1 MRVIPSPQKPPH
13 SIYDNL
19 VCQFI
24 NQTLQFTH
32 IMPTLKTNLKP
43 ARLSAGLSQTAL
55 ARQAAISRQ
64 AYVAIETGKSV
75 PSTEVALRLARAL
88 GCTVESLF
96 SLPFEEGSTVRA
108 ELLPTPHP
116 SPISSRVQLFSV
128 GGRLLARPLSGRSST
143 SYTMT
148 PADGITMTSESSDDV
163 SVRLLAPLDQA
174 NTLVLAGGDPAIP
187 FLSRDLA
194 LRDFRMVR
202 LGEDSNTA
210 LAYLSV
216 GTAHVA
222 GCHLFDET
230 TGQYNVSWVRR
241 LAPFP
246 CSVITFAVRE
256 QGLIVAAGNP
266 KNVASIDDLSR
277 PDLSFINREEG
288 SGSRAL
294 MDRLIIPIRPHP
306 PRHKQLSPHS
316 RRTPR
321 RRRHRRPRSR
331 RRGYR
336 RPLRRRSPWPR
347 LRDPRPGALRLR
359 NPQPLPGPPHGPG
372 LHRDPQTTLLPTPGR
387 SPRRL

>member
-1 MRVIPSPQKPPH
+1 
-13 SIYDNL
+13 
-19 VCQFI
+19 
-24 NQTLQFTH
+24 
-32 IMPTLKTNLKP
+32 MPTLKSNLKS
-43 ARLSAGLSQTAL
+43 ARLTAGLSQTAL

-64 AYVAIETGKSV
+64 AYFSIEIGRSV
-75 PSTEVALRLARAL
+75 PSTEVSLRLARAL

-96 SLPFEEGSTVRA
+96 YLPFEEGSTVRA
-108 ELLPTPHP
+108 ELVPTPHP
-116 SPISSRVQLFSV
+116 TPVPSRVQLFSV

-148 PADGITMTSESSDDV
+148 PADGIAMTSESPDDV
-163 SVRLLAPLDQA
+163 PVRLLAPLDQA
-174 NTLVLAGGDPAIP
+174 NTLVLVGGDPAIP

-210 LAYLSV
+210 LAYLSA

-246 CSVITFAVRE
+246 CSVITFAIRE
-256 QGLIVAAGNP
+256 QGLIVAPGNP
-266 KNVASIDDLSR
+266 RNIASIDDLSR

-294 MDRLIIPIRPHP
+294 MDRLISRSGLTPNSINGYQRTAEGHLAVADTIALGLADAGIGVRSAAEARGLDFVPLGQERYDFVIPNHFLDLPMVQAFIETL
-306 PRHKQLSPHS
+306 KQPYS
-316 RRTPR
+316 RRQVEALG
-321 RRRHRRPRSR
+321 
-331 RRGYR
+331 GYDI
-336 RPLRRRSPWPR
+336 SSMG
-347 LRDPRPGALRLR
+347 DPV
-359 NPQPLPGPPHGPG
+359 
-372 LHRDPQTTLLPTPGR
+372 TV
-387 SPRRL
+387 

>member
-1 MRVIPSPQKPPH
+1 
-13 SIYDNL
+13 
-19 VCQFI
+19 
-24 NQTLQFTH
+24 
-32 IMPTLKTNLKP
+32 MPTLKTNLKP
-43 ARLSAGLSQTAL
+43 ARLAAGLSQTTL

-64 AYVAIETGKSV
+64 AYVSIESGKSV
-75 PSTEVALRLARAL
+75 PSTEVSLRLARAL

-96 SLPFEEGSTVRA
+96 SLPFEEGGTVRA
-108 ELLPTPHP
+108 ELLPPPPPPPHP
-116 SPISSRVQLFSV
+116 SPIPSRVQLFSV

-148 PADGITMTSESSDDV
+148 PADGITMTSDSPDDV
-163 SVRLLAPLDQA
+163 LVRLLAPLDQA

-210 LAYLSV
+210 LSYLAA
-216 GTAHVA
+216 GPAHIA

-246 CSVITFAVRE
+246 CSVITFAIRE

-294 MDRLIIPIRPHP
+294 MDRLISRSGLTPDAINGYQRTAEGHLAVADTVALGLADAGIGVRSAAKARELDFVPLGQERYDFVIPKHFLDLPMVQAFIETL
-306 PRHKQLSPHS
+306 KQPYS
-316 RRTPR
+316 RRQVEALG
-321 RRRHRRPRSR
+321 
-331 RRGYR
+331 GYDI
-336 RPLRRRSPWPR
+336 SSMG
-347 LRDPRPGALRLR
+347 DPV
-359 NPQPLPGPPHGPG
+359 
-372 LHRDPQTTLLPTPGR
+372 TV
-387 SPRRL
+387 

>member
-1 MRVIPSPQKPPH
+1 M
-13 SIYDNL
+13 
-19 VCQFI
+19 
-24 NQTLQFTH
+24 TA
-32 IMPTLKTNLKP
+32 MPTLKSNLKST
-43 ARLSAGLSQTAL
+43 RLTAGLSQTAL

-64 AYVAIETGKSV
+64 AYVSIETGKSV
-75 PSTEVALRLARAL
+75 PSTEVSLRLARSL

-108 ELLPTPHP
+108 ELIPTPHP
-116 SPISSRVQLFSV
+116 SSTPSRVQLFSV
-128 GGRLLARPLSGRSST
+128 GGRLLARPLSGQNST

-148 PADGITMTSESSDDV
+148 PADGIAMLSDSPDEV

-194 LRDFRMVR
+194 LRNFHMVR

-210 LAYLSV
+210 LSYLSA
-216 GTAHVA
+216 GIAHVA
-222 GCHLFDET
+222 GCHLFDEA

-266 KNVASIDDLSR
+266 KKVTSIDDLSR

-294 MDRLIIPIRPHP
+294 MDRLVSQAGLTPNSIYGYQRTAEGHLAVADTVALGLADAGIGVRSAAEARGLDFVSLGQERYDFVIPNHFLDLPMLQAFIETL
-306 PRHKQLSPHS
+306 KQPYS
-316 RRTPR
+316 RRQVEALG
-321 RRRHRRPRSR
+321 
-331 RRGYR
+331 GYDI
-336 RPLRRRSPWPR
+336 SSMG
-347 LRDPRPGALRLR
+347 DPV
-359 NPQPLPGPPHGPG
+359 
-372 LHRDPQTTLLPTPGR
+372 TV
-387 SPRRL
+387 

>member
-1 MRVIPSPQKPPH
+1 MFPSPQKPPH
-13 SIYDNL
+13 SIYDNP

-24 NQTLQFTH
+24 IQTLQFTN

-43 ARLSAGLSQTAL
+43 ARLAAGLSQTSL

-75 PSTEVALRLARAL
+75 PSTEVSLRLARAL

-96 SLPFEEGSTVRA
+96 SLPFEEGTTVRA
-108 ELLPTPHP
+108 ELLSTPHP
-116 SPISSRVQLFSV
+116 SPIPSRVQLFSV

-148 PADGITMTSESSDDV
+148 PADGITMTSDSPRDV

-194 LRDFRMVR
+194 LRHFRMVR

-210 LAYLSV
+210 LAYLSA

-230 TGQYNVSWVRR
+230 TGQYNVSWVR
-241 LAPFP
+241 
-246 CSVITFAVRE
+246 
-256 QGLIVAAGNP
+256 
-266 KNVASIDDLSR
+266 
-277 PDLSFINREEG
+277 
-288 SGSRAL
+288 
-294 MDRLIIPIRPHP
+294 P
-306 PRHKQLSPHS
+306 PRPLSLFRHHL
-316 RRTPR
+316 RRSGAGPYRSCRQPQER
-321 RRRHRRPRSR
+321 RLHRRSLPP
-331 RRGYR
+331 
-336 RPLRRRSPWPR
+336 RPL
-347 LRDPRPGALRLR
+347 
-359 NPQPLPGPPHGPG
+359 
-372 LHRDPQTTLLPTPGR
+372 LHQ
-387 SPRRL
+387 S